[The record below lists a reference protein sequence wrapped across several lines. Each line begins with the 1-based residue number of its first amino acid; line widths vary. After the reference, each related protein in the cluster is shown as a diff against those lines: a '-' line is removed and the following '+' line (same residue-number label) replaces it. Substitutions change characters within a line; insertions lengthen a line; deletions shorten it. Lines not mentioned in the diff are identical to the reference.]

1 MTTKNPTD
9 GNLLFLN
16 QEGGSCVTKHEQR
29 ISESLHLLFFA
40 STPLR
45 RDFSLLDCAA
55 GTQSRA
61 NQFGLLR
68 DCEGDHFQPHNRQR
82 FASRSLAKTALFS
95 VSTGEQAIDFLQCG
109 WSWLDCRVSSRGIQ
123 F

>member
-16 QEGGSCVTKHEQR
+16 QEGGSCVIKHEQ
-29 ISESLHLLFFA
+29 ESPKIFIYLFF
-40 STPLR
+40 TGTLR

-61 NQFGLLR
+61 NQFDLLR
-68 DCEGDHFQPHNRQR
+68 DCEGDHF
-82 FASRSLAKTALFS
+82 
-95 VSTGEQAIDFLQCG
+95 
-109 WSWLDCRVSSRGIQ
+109 
-123 F
+123 